1 MLKYTMFSLN
11 ANEFVLRLFNMNERE
26 ELTIPKFAD
35 KEWNLN
41 GVGLSLKF
49 EDVKEAF
56 ANGIPLG

>member
-1 MLKYTMFSLN
+1 MFSLN